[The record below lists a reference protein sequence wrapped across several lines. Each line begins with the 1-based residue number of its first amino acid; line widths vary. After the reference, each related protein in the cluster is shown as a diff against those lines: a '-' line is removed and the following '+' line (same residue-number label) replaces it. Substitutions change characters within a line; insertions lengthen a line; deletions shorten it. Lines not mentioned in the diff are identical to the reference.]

1 MSPDSLLVALLTSL
15 TCASTKEKK
24 IPSRR
29 KMKSDKLIKIP
40 KKCHLEIISYSST
53 WKDDEEILIYI
64 RKFSRGRLSAVLGR
78 RKVAADKE
86 KS

>member
-1 MSPDSLLVALLTSL
+1 MSSGNNFLFFDFVG
-15 TCASTKEKK
+15 KG
-24 IPSRR
+24 
-29 KMKSDKLIKIP
+29 
-40 KKCHLEIISYSST
+40 
-53 WKDDEEILIYI
+53 DEEMLIYI